1 MIEKIVLYISHAT
14 SVHLCSLSA
23 QICVMSVRT
32 SVTQRNQQSIGYLT
46 LQRGVTCGA
55 HMGENTSCRGVL
67 GPARHVQALI
77 HSVIYRQQREQLQ
90 SGCFEHVREGAVF
103 LMVWKRV
110 PTNYFFIS
118 FSPLEIRVFFLHL
131 CRSPLFTF

>member
-1 MIEKIVLYISHAT
+1 MHAT
-14 SVHLCSLSA
+14 LTLGCYHTDDFCIKHTA
-23 QICVMSVRT
+23 KTTMKKE
-32 SVTQRNQQSIGYLT
+32 TQCFFLT

-77 HSVIYRQQREQLQ
+77 HSVISRQQREQLQ

-103 LMVWKRV
+103 LMVWERV

-131 CRSPLFTF
+131 CRSPLCTF